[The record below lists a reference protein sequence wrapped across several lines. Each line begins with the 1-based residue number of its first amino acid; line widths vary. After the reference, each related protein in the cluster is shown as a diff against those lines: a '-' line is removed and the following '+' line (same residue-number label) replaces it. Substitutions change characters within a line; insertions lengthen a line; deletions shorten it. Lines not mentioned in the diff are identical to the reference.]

1 MKPVARFALIVV
13 VFMTAG
19 CEIQSGRRESIKLI
33 GEIKN
38 SDVIWHGTTFGWMPS
53 AIGTTSEVAR
63 HFQAESVPQLIDA
76 LKDPDRF
83 VAAHIILSDCAVSE
97 YERDDF
103 WINGLAINSGPDG
116 LPAFQ
121 PEQGIALHGKW
132 SEWYAKESRRVHT
145 AGRKGAGSR
154 P

>member
-13 VFMTAG
+13 VLMMAG
-19 CEIQSGRRESIKLI
+19 CVPRSGRRESIKLI
-33 GEIKN
+33 DEIKN
-38 SDVIWHGTTFGWMPS
+38 ANVIWHGTTLGWLPS
-53 AIGTTSEVAR
+53 AIGATAEVAR
-63 HFQAESVPQLIDA
+63 HFQAEYVPQLIDA

-83 VAAHIILSDCAVSE
+83 VAAHTILTDCAVSE
-97 YERDDF
+97 YERGDF

-132 SEWYAKESRRVHT
+132 SEWYAKESRRVRK
-145 AGRKGAGSR
+145 AGRKATGSR